1 MRRLTAGVKSA
12 YARRVRLSNTG
23 RLRVGVLGGLASAV
37 CVAVLV
43 GAARSQGSVLTGS
56 GYYDL
61 GDVVSAFARAG
72 LPVFV
77 NEYAPSAYLGSWQLQ
92 QAGLP
97 KPTQPW
103 IPNGIPDIETDFY
116 VYVLRSPPLA
126 SAFVRDGKAAAGA
139 SGQLWARQ
147 GNVVLHSNIRLTP
160 VRTAEDR
167 HEYREWQAET
177 RALNGLT
184 ARTATPPAGGVTE
197 PSPILPPLLEITY
210 VTPTVARGKAVTFKV
225 IARRGS
231 ICTPYLVAPAGA
243 VTALP
248 RHNVING
255 HTTWLYQLSQRA
267 AVGEWEV
274 QVGCFNRGAYAPAVK
289 TFTVTS

>member
-1 MRRLTAGVKSA
+1 M
-12 YARRVRLSNTG
+12 
-23 RLRVGVLGGLASAV
+23 
-37 CVAVLV
+37 CVAVLA
-43 GAARSQGSVLTGS
+43 GTARSQGGVLTGN

-61 GDVVSAFARAG
+61 GQVVSAFARAG

-77 NEYAPSAYLGSWQLQ
+77 NEYAPSAYLGTWQLQ

-97 KPTQPW
+97 KPTEPW
-103 IPNGIPDIETDFY
+103 SPNVPDLENDFY
-116 VYVLRSPPLA
+116 LYVLRSPSLA
-126 SAFVRDGKAAAGA
+126 SAFVRDGKAFAGA
-139 SGQLWARQ
+139 NGQLWARQ

-160 VRTAEDR
+160 IRTAEDR

-197 PSPILPPLLEITY
+197 PSPLLPALLVITY

-225 IARRGS
+225 TARRGS
-231 ICTPYLVAPAGA
+231 TCTPYLVAPAGA

-248 RHNVING
+248 ARDVING
-255 HTTWLYQLSQRA
+255 HTAWLYQLSRRA

-274 QVGCFNRGAYAPAVK
+274 QVGCFNRGAYAPAVD